1 MFHIDT
7 WANKHVQLAE
17 NVFHHGSAL
26 PVLFRNDVAVAHA
39 VRPESVIRAIKL
51 LDTCRCCPVHAAE

>member
-7 WANKHVQLAE
+7 WANKHVQLTE

-26 PVLFRNDVAVAHA
+26 PVLFRNDVVVAHM
-39 VRPESVIRAIKL
+39 VRSGSVIRAIKL
-51 LDTCRCCPVHAAE
+51 LDTYRCCPVGAAE